1 MGSLCECKALKRK
14 KADCK
19 ESEPRIDWERE
30 GMMGKYLCLGGKCTT
45 SLSIRI
51 KPSLFWQWGVVEG
64 TSLSPGTLSF

>member
-30 GMMGKYLCLGGKCTT
+30 GVMGRVGDG
-45 SLSIRI
+45 
-51 KPSLFWQWGVVEG
+51 
-64 TSLSPGTLSF
+64 